1 MKVTVQQ
8 RQTLSDIA
16 IQMYGDV
23 SAAAAIA
30 QANDICITDELTP
43 GTELYCP
50 EVVYNLYLQN
60 YVSKINVKPATEID
74 PEGGIP
80 SKIFSK
86 QFTQEFK

>member
-1 MKVTVQQ
+1 MTITVQP

-16 IQMYGDV
+16 IQMYGDISAV
-23 SAAAAIA
+23 SAIA

-43 GTELYCP
+43 GMVLVCP

-60 YVSKINVKPATEID
+60 YVRKININPATEID

-80 SKIFSK
+80 SKIFTK